1 MSQQQNDWRLTG
13 ALINRSNGARQ
24 RLLASF
30 FCALA
35 TSVLLAGC
43 GPEAPPC
50 NDPESTQSVLSM
62 VSQAHDDH
70 LKGLPYAS
78 KDLATFE
85 LDAVAPTAYD
95 DKLKM
100 RSCKAVF
107 VMTLQKDKAEAADR
121 FVKVMSSSLLN
132 LSQSFQGLAALA
144 GGSASATIAEMQRD
158 ALQLQILNPGPV
170 RADPIRKSITYQIQK
185 QEGGKDFM
193 ISTNVDVTQTI
204 PYLRVASR
212 AQKMM
217 EEATAKNAQRDA
229 EKVKKDAEI
238 ERLSATGTWR
248 KVVYIKDFGEESHP
262 GGRCSERGLYCFQ
275 GFDGKDQFDTSYYQL
290 DAKKVDARGREAMDV
305 AYRGRQPVCL
315 IGVRKSAVAG
325 VFAAEGYSTFRD
337 DKGEAVDCLPGAEK
351 QSWAETLGKGGSPAA
366 PPVAAA
372 PQASA
377 TPATPQS
384 GPENLESLITRYER
398 CGEEAVC
405 LHTAKGNTIYM
416 QASQMRH
423 ADFAML
429 DAAIKGRSTVCLKE
443 VIHTEGKSFTAESL
457 DSRC

>member
-1 MSQQQNDWRLTG
+1 MLQKTIAARRL
-13 ALINRSNGARQ
+13 
-24 RLLASF
+24 
-30 FCALA
+30 
-35 TSVLLAGC
+35 VLLALSLTTAFLVSAC

-50 NDPESTQSVLSM
+50 NDPGTTQSVLSM

-95 DKLKM
+95 EKLKM
-100 RSCKAVF
+100 RGCKAVF
-107 VMTLQKDKAEAADR
+107 VMTLQKDKADAADK
-121 FVKVMSSSLLN
+121 FVKAVSSPLLN
-132 LSQSFQGLAALA
+132 LTQGLQGLAGLF
-144 GGSASATIAEMQRD
+144 GASVSSEVEDFKRD

-170 RADPIRKSITYQIQK
+170 RADPIRKSITYQIQ
-185 QEGGKDFM
+185 QEEGGKNFM
-193 ISTNVDVTQTI
+193 VNTNVDVTQTL

-217 EEATAKNAQRDA
+217 EEATAENAQRDA
-229 EKVKKDAEI
+229 AKAKKDAEI

-248 KVVYIKDFGEESHP
+248 KVVYIMDFSEANHA
-262 GGRCSERGLYCFQ
+262 GGRCFDRGLYCFK
-275 GFDGKDQFDTSYYQL
+275 GFDGKDQLDTSYYQL
-290 DAKKVDARGREAMDV
+290 DAKKFDERNREAMNV

-315 IGVRKSAVAG
+315 IGVRKSAEER
-325 VFAAEGYSTFRD
+325 VFTAEGFSTFRD
-337 DKGEAVDCLPGAEK
+337 DKGEAIDCLPGAEK
-351 QSWAETLGKGGSPAA
+351 TSWAETLAKGGEPSASPSA
-366 PPVAAA
+366 PPAAAA
-372 PQASA
+372 PS
-377 TPATPQS
+377 S
-384 GPENLESLITRYER
+384 GPENFESLITRYER

-443 VIHTEGKSFTAESL
+443 VIRTEGKSFTAESL

>member
-1 MSQQQNDWRLTG
+1 MLQKTIAARRL
-13 ALINRSNGARQ
+13 A
-24 RLLASF
+24 LLALSLTTAF
-30 FCALA
+30 LVSA
-35 TSVLLAGC
+35 C

-50 NDPESTQSVLSM
+50 NDPETSQSVLSM

-85 LDAVAPTAYD
+85 LDGVAPTAYD

-107 VMTLQKDKAEAADR
+107 VMALQKDKAEAADR
-121 FVKVMSSSLLN
+121 FVKVMSSSFLN

-144 GGSASATIAEMQRD
+144 GGSSSATIAEMQRD

-170 RADPIRKSITYQIQK
+170 RADPIRKSITYRIQK
-185 QEGGKDFM
+185 EESGKNFTVK
-193 ISTNVDVTQTI
+193 TNVDVTQTI

-217 EEATAKNAQRDA
+217 EDSNAKNAQREAAKD
-229 EKVKKDAEI
+229 EKDAEI
-238 ERLSATGTWR
+238 ERLSASGAWR
-248 KVVYIKDFGEESHP
+248 KVVYIKDFGEESNP
-262 GGRCSERGLYCFQ
+262 SGRCSERGLYCFQ

-290 DAKKVDARGREAMDV
+290 EAKKVDARGREAMEV

-315 IGVRKSAVAG
+315 IGVRKSTVDG
-325 VFAAEGYSTFRD
+325 VFTAEGYSTFRD
-337 DKGEAVDCLPGAEK
+337 DKGQAMDCLPGAEK
-351 QSWAETLGKGGSPAA
+351 QSSAETAGKDGSSATPA
-366 PPVAAA
+366 PAAA

-377 TPATPQS
+377 SSNATKS
-384 GPENLESLITRYER
+384 GPEDLESLITRYER

-416 QASQMRH
+416 QASQMRY

-429 DAAIKGRSTVCLKE
+429 DAAIKGRFTVCLKE
-443 VIHTEGKSFTAESL
+443 VVRTEGKSFTAESL